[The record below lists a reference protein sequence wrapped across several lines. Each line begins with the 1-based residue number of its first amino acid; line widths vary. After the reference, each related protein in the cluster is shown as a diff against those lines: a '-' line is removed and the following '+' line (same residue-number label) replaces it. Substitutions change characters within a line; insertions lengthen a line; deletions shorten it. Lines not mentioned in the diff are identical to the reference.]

1 MECSQVKALLG
12 RYIDNELNDEERK
25 AVQEHVSI
33 CPNCAGELET
43 LKSIHTAGQTDY
55 IPEPEPQ
62 YWKQLTQNIKGRIAE
77 LEKRPA
83 EQIGFFD
90 RVKNI
95 FWPSGIGYRLVGL
108 TATAMIVLVVI
119 HYTFFPKGKFDLP
132 MDMTGKKAAQITDTE
147 TIKPDMKKEDTSRQ
161 RGMQTPATEEAAP
174 AGIGQ
179 KRRPSSV
186 PAEPEARKEEPAGK
200 GQESLEEAALAPKKT
215 KPAERKDKSY
225 AIQSVPAKQEETGV
239 ASLAKPV
246 TAERETADIQTH
258 ERDAQIL
265 RTKMVADDVAQQE
278 AGEDASAYMTFLHE
292 AQSTDDIHQKK
303 WIWETFLQTH
313 PTSPQIIKAKVELA
327 QLYYQLAKEKKTET
341 RINEA
346 LQFYEQNIELFE
358 SEDSYALLKKQMEAL
373 SRLLEE
379 IKKN

>member
-1 MECSQVKALLG
+1 MECLQIRELLG
-12 RYIDNELNDEERK
+12 RYIDNELGDEERK
-25 AVQEHVSI
+25 AVQQHLSI
-33 CPNCAGELET
+33 CPDCAGELEA

-55 IPEPEPQ
+55 IPEPEHQ
-62 YWKQLTQNIKGRIAE
+62 YWKQLTQDIKGRIDE
-77 LEKRPA
+77 LEERDVESTK
-83 EQIGFFD
+83 FLD

-95 FWPSGIGYRLVGL
+95 FWPTSIGYRLAGL

-119 HYTFFPKGKFDLP
+119 HYTFLRNGKFELP
-132 MDMTGKKAAQITDTE
+132 MDMTGKEAAQTTDKE
-147 TIKPDMKKEDTSRQ
+147 TIKPEEKKEDISRR
-161 RGMQTPATEEAAP
+161 RGIRRPATEEAAP
-174 AGIGQ
+174 ASIGQ
-179 KRRPSSV
+179 ERKPPSI
-186 PAEPEARKEEPAGK
+186 PAEPEARKEEPAGQ
-200 GQESLEEAALAPKKT
+200 GQELLEETPLAPKKGE
-215 KPAERKDKSY
+215 PAEIIEKSY
-225 AIQSVPAKQEETGV
+225 AIQPVPAKQEETGV

-246 TAERETADIQTH
+246 IAERETLDSRAH

-278 AGEDASAYMTFLHE
+278 AGEDASSYMTFLRE

-327 QLYYQLAKEKKTET
+327 QLYYQLAKEKKTED

-358 SEDSYALLKKQMEAL
+358 SEDNYALLKKQMEEL